1 MVKHLSLG
9 LSELGVLDDHDPG
22 IPIYINYKNIES
34 ELKGFFFFC
43 FFFLLK
49 SRSYILRMQIL

>member
-34 ELKGFFFFC
+34 ELKGFFFF
-43 FFFLLK
+43 FLLK